1 MILENEDFV
10 QFYVGKKKVYGF
22 VNRDKVL
29 NVEGEEVIEV
39 REASSNDLKFI
50 NEEDLLLTMEKVRT
64 LRILKQRCLQKN
76 SLFLYLVMLRATEN

>member
-50 NEEDLLLTMEKVRT
+50 NEEDLIANYGKVRT
-64 LRILKQRCLQKN
+64 
-76 SLFLYLVMLRATEN
+76 

>member
-50 NEEDLLLTMEKVRT
+50 NEEDLIANYGKVRT

-76 SLFLYLVMLRATEN
+76 SLFLYLVMLRVTGN